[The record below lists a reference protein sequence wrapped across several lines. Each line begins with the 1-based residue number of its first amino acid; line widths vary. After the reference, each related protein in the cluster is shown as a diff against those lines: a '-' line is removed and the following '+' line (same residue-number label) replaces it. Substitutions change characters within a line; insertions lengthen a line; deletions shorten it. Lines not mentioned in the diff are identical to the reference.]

1 MKQLILLLMF
11 ISLTTHATE
20 TELIYGP
27 VKTGD
32 MLWNIAGSVN
42 ADSHFS
48 RYQVMMALL
57 AVNPDAFK
65 IPCNINSLQVGKMLR
80 VPNAIEIRQLTATQA
95 IELFEQH
102 KAIWQQ
108 SRQSGQAI
116 VCPEEVKQHDDIPTR
131 SLLNEPT
138 LSEASTFPDI
148 SNTNL
153 SIAEQL
159 ETLPS
164 EKKQAVETIIAQ
176 PVVIKSIPITKKQN
190 ITPFSFV
197 DQIKSEIGTLVAQ
210 PLATI
215 PVSIIIFA
223 LAILC
228 FILLV
233 MFSVISWMLK
243 YLFNVKH
250 NQIPLEK
257 QEPILQTNLT
267 VSSLNDEPNINSSV
281 DDVKEKLVIIRSY
294 LADGEEATL
303 HHLLQTVMQKG
314 TIEQQAEARQL
325 IEINRKMQSLQ
336 QKNVTNRTALA
347 EILQTKH
354 LHDNSTHLSD
364 IVDKVFSLLDKELE
378 AGGKLIETYQ
388 NRQNTTLVVTDTYQV
403 TDVQEKVIQE
413 TDETSQLP
421 PKARDKPTR
430 YL

>member
-1 MKQLILLLMF
+1 MKQSILLLMF
-11 ISLTTHATE
+11 ISLTAYATE
-20 TELIYGP
+20 TEMTYGP

-32 MLWNIAGSVN
+32 MLWNIAGSIN
-42 ADSHFS
+42 ANPSFS
-48 RYQVMMALL
+48 RYQVMMALF

-80 VPNAIEIRQLTATQA
+80 IPNATEIQQLTATQA

-102 KAIWQQ
+102 KAIWQH
-108 SRQSGQAI
+108 SRQSNQTI
-116 VCPEEVKQHDDIPTR
+116 VCPEEIEQHDDIPTQ
-131 SLLNEPT
+131 SLLDEPI

-159 ETLPS
+159 ETLPP
-164 EKKQAVETIIAQ
+164 EKEQTIETIVVQ
-176 PVVIKSIPITKKQN
+176 PVVTKTIPITEKQN

-197 DQIKSEIGTLVAQ
+197 DQIKLEIGILIAQ

-223 LAILC
+223 LAVLC
-228 FILLV
+228 FILLLI
-233 MFSVISWMLK
+233 FSMISWILK
-243 YLFNVKH
+243 HLFAAKH
-250 NQIPLEK
+250 HQIPSKK
-257 QEPILQTNLT
+257 QEPILQTSLT
-267 VSSLNDEPNINSSV
+267 IPSLNDEPNVNSSI
-281 DDVKEKLVIIRSY
+281 DDVKEKLAIIRSY

-336 QKNVTNRTALA
+336 QKNMTNRTALA

-354 LHDNSTHLSD
+354 LHDDSTYLSE

-378 AGGKLIETYQ
+378 ADGKLIETYQ
-388 NRQNTTLVVTDTYQV
+388 NRQNTTIMATDTYQV

-413 TDETSQLP
+413 ADEISQLP
-421 PKARDKPTR
+421 PKLRDKPTR